1 MSYKYEDED
10 SVKVDVN
17 ILNQDILDAIGRGD
31 MYNIRKTLSDNHNE
45 WMDSH
50 YPDLLTLENPIILSC
65 FLHDG
70 AYSFNE
76 LMREFE
82 DLPVWKIRDIPVIA
96 FALLYN
102 NRDVIDICLEF
113 SPEGILSAPV
123 ENNDFTEKQLKRT
136 MISYIALSKSATP
149 DTLEYLIE
157 KSIEVRSHNYRK
169 NGHQEA
175 LKKIINYDSTD
186 SYFSTLSLLHAELCN
201 SSLTK
206 EDMNNIEK
214 KITILDN
221 LGFKINEPYKI
232 FGLIYSKENDMVIK
246 YSHLQ
251 RLNDIFNTIE
261 NTNTSIEYKIGYNL
275 GQGSEQVSQKFIELI
290 NNSENEEKEIK
301 TAEFINGFRDYFYN
315 KLINGELADVPKTM
329 NNFILSGDNKKH
341 FFEDKEHHISE
352 KFYFSYRNFIKSGTN
367 QKELKKMVNE
377 NKRAEDMGRDKPHP
391 FVQILIENFQLF
403 NSDNHNVKEKTNNI
417 KVNKKRI

>member
-17 ILNQDILDAIGRGD
+17 VLNQDILDAIGRGD

-82 DLPVWKIRDIPVIA
+82 DLPVWKICNIPVIA
-96 FALLYN
+96 FAFLYN
-102 NRDVIDICLEF
+102 NRDVIDICLDF
-113 SPEGILSAPV
+113 SPESILSAPV
-123 ENNDFTEKQLKRT
+123 ENNDFTERQLKRT
-136 MISYIALSKSATP
+136 MISYIALSKSTTP
-149 DTLEYLIE
+149 ETLEYLIE
-157 KSIEVRSHNYRK
+157 KSVDVRSHNYRK
-169 NGHQEA
+169 NGKQEA

-186 SYFSTLSLLHAELCN
+186 SYFSTLSLLHTELCN
-201 SSLTK
+201 SSLTE
-206 EDMNNIEK
+206 EDINNIEK
-214 KITILDN
+214 KIIILDN
-221 LGFKINEPYKI
+221 LGFRLNEPYKI

-246 YSHLQ
+246 DSHLQ
-251 RLNDIFNTIE
+251 RLNDIFNSIE
-261 NTNTSIEYKIGYNL
+261 NTDTSIEYKIGYNL
-275 GQGSEQVSQKFIELI
+275 GQGSEQIAQKFIELI
-290 NNSENEEKEIK
+290 KLDDEKKEIK
-301 TAEFINGFRDYFYN
+301 TADFINGFRDYFYN
-315 KLINGELADVPKTM
+315 KLMNGQLADVPKTM
-329 NNFILSGDNKKH
+329 NNFILSGDNKKY
-341 FFEDKEHHISE
+341 FFENKEHYISE
-352 KFYFSYRNFIKSGTN
+352 KFYFSYRNLIKSGTSQKDLN
-367 QKELKKMVNE
+367 QMVNE
-377 NKRAEDMGRDKPHP
+377 NKRAADMGREKPHP

-403 NSDNHNVKEKTNNI
+403 NCSNNNAVKEKNNNI